1 MLDLLSTQPP
11 GVVCVHVCVCV
22 GGGGGA
28 LKMPMQVNQ
37 NPDMMMFSEKP
48 KLNYDNSVGLPWEY
62 YRFWSKVSE
71 SQWDHNRYTQ
81 MVSILIN

>member
-1 MLDLLSTQPP
+1 M
-11 GVVCVHVCVCV
+11 CMCVCV
-22 GGGGGA
+22 WGGGGA

-71 SQWDHNRYTQ
+71 SQ
-81 MVSILIN
+81 